1 MSCKSKGTKNEN
13 NISSTDFSQ
22 RVQEEEVKMKSLY
35 LSKSAH
41 ELKNIFITI
50 SSVLQNFKLFP
61 NASKAEREQFRLINS
76 LCNFGLNLILDIN
89 TTHILDYTKVNNSI
103 DKQSTKNTEE
113 FNLIEVLDFCLKIFQ
128 ARQRFDNQSSNINV
142 NIYSDYQIPQGTK
155 IKSINDIRLKQVII
169 NLLSNAYKFTKKG
182 EIKLS
187 CFFTTKNKIRIS
199 ISDTGTGIS
208 QDEMQK
214 LFHPFQVVESN
225 QKMNYYG
232 SGLGLCIVKDILE
245 AFHTQ
250 IRYKSQIGKGTEF
263 WFDLDNLIEDN
274 QTIIDQSAFITDSL
288 LKMMNDINS
297 GLKDNEHLNNC
308 FEDLEEE
315 DDDYFSPISKL
326 SNVGDNHDN
335 KLTNTIFK
343 PRNLVLPPEKKVVYS
358 KTTNQLNYR
367 KKMSNFAPTDPKYLL
382 SYESLTN
389 PIKVTRSLSQTENMN
404 CLHNS
409 IFYKKP
415 SKKYNIFICDDERQQ
430 ALSTQNL
437 IKRYFKNKNSSY
449 SIPDI
454 FILPDGIQCLFQT
467 YQFFLQDNNVNLI
480 LMDQNMPFLKGN
492 VVCSLIKSIKDFE
505 KIAIYL
511 ITSDDK
517 SNICK
522 EANGIF
528 SKPLNNEKIEEI
540 LHQQFFE

>member
-308 FEDLEEE
+308 FEDLEDE
-315 DDDYFSPISKL
+315 DDDDFSPISKL

-389 PIKVTRSLSQTENMN
+389 PIKITRSLSQTENMN

>member
-142 NIYSDYQIPQGTK
+142 NIYSDYQIPPGTK

-404 CLHNS
+404 FLHNS

-454 FILPDGIQCLFQT
+454 FILPDGIHCLFQT

-528 SKPLNNEKIEEI
+528 SKPLNNEKIEEL